1 MNAAILVAAGSSA
14 RMGFDKPTA
23 LLGGIP
29 LVVHALR
36 TIQECQ
42 DIDIAALVCADHR
55 IAEFTTLAAP
65 FAKFRHI
72 VAGGAERGT
81 SVLHGL
87 QALSSASPLLVAVH
101 DAARPLATP
110 SLFSSVLAAAANHR
124 AASAAQP
131 VSDSLHRADPSGLL
145 HQTIPRANLFAM
157 QTPQAA
163 RFDIL
168 LDALKA
174 HHTAATDEV
183 SALIAEGVHPLP
195 VVHDSPN
202 FKITYP
208 RDLALAE
215 ALIAPRSL

>member
-1 MNAAILVAAGSSA
+1 MNAAILVAAGSSS

-23 LLGGIP
+23 PLHGSP
-29 LVVHALR
+29 LVVHSLR
-36 TIQECQ
+36 AIQECA
-42 DIDIAALVCADHR
+42 DIALAVLVCAEHR
-55 IAEFTTLAAP
+55 IGEFTTLAAP
-65 FAKFRHI
+65 FPKFRLI

-87 QALSSASPLLVAVH
+87 QALAANPPLLVAVH

-110 SLFSSVLAAAANHR
+110 ALFKEVLSAAATHG

-131 VSDSLHRADPSGLL
+131 VSDSLHRADASGAL
-145 HQTIPRANLFAM
+145 HQTVPRANLFAM

-163 RFDIL
+163 RHDL
-168 LDALKA
+168 LLPALQA

-183 SALIAEGVHPLP
+183 SALIAEGIHPLP
-195 VVHDSPN
+195 VVHGSPN

-208 RDLALAE
+208 ADLALAE
-215 ALIAPRSL
+215 AAMSTRTL

>member
-1 MNAAILVAAGSSA
+1 MNAAVLVAAGSSS

-23 LLGGIP
+23 PLRGFP
-29 LVVHALR
+29 LVVHSLR
-36 TIQECQ
+36 AIQEC
-42 DIDIAALVCADHR
+42 DDIAIAVLVCAEHR
-55 IAEFTTLAAP
+55 IAEFTSLAAP
-65 FAKFRHI
+65 FPKFLHI

-87 QALSSASPLLVAVH
+87 QTLASNPPLLVAIH

-110 SLFSSVLAAAANHR
+110 ALFSSVLHAAASHG

-131 VSDSLHRADPSGLL
+131 VSDSLHRANASGAL
-145 HQTIPRANLFAM
+145 HETVPRANLFAM

-163 RFDIL
+163 RHDL
-168 LDALKA
+168 LLAALQA

-183 SALIAEGVHPLP
+183 SALIAEGIHPLP
-195 VVHDSPN
+195 VVHGSPN

-208 RDLALAE
+208 ADLALAE
-215 ALIAPRSL
+215 AAISTRAL